1 MEKSMNDLST
11 SEEVEV
17 NSDFEELVE
26 AFNDFVENVVK
37 KNAYSKEDEM
47 KLIDKCIEM
56 IEMEM

>member
-1 MEKSMNDLST
+1 M
-11 SEEVEV
+11 
-17 NSDFEELVE
+17 FGR
-26 AFNDFVENVVK
+26 NDFVENVVK